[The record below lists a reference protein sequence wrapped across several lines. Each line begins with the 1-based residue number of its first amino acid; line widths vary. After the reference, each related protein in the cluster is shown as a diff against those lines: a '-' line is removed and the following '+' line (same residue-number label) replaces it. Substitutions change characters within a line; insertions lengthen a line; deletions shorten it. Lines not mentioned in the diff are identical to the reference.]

1 MRRLFLFSIVS
12 FLLIEGASGG
22 YAETNRIVKGNLVI
36 EGIPDIPQRIID
48 RRLQYQNIR
57 FAYLQDWDPSGE
69 GILIST
75 RFAETSQFHWVR
87 TPGGA
92 RQQIT
97 FFNEPVRSAM
107 MNPDPSVSGFLFRK
121 DVGGSELYQIFF
133 YDLEKGDYWMLTDGK
148 SRNGSSLW
156 SNKGDRF
163 AFYTTKRNGRDWDIY
178 IGELNNS
185 KNAVAVLESTGTWI
199 PVDWSPDDSQ
209 LLVSRYVSASE
220 SYYYTLNLSTKKLTQ
235 INSPS
240 GIEAISTQKKI
251 AYGDAQWSKDGN
263 GIYLTSDEGS
273 EFQQL
278 KYYDLKTQKF
288 AVLSQD
294 ISWNVEE
301 FDLSNEGKV
310 LAFVTNED
318 GIGRLHLLNLKTRKE
333 MKIPKIPLG
342 QIYALQFSPEGDQ
355 LGMVLNT
362 PQTPGDIYV
371 LDIKKKKMVRW
382 TTSEV
387 GGLKTEK
394 FAVPEL
400 IHYETFDRVDGK
412 PRMIPAFYYKPK
424 NQAEGPLPVLIQ
436 IHGGPESQY
445 RPYFS
450 SNIQYSVHELGIA
463 VLAPNVRGSSG
474 YGKSF
479 LKLDNDYKREDSV
492 KDIGKLLDWIAAQPE
507 LDANRVALRGGSYG
521 GYMVLASMIH
531 FDARLRA
538 GIEIVGISN
547 FVTFLENTKAYRRD
561 LRRVEYG
568 DERDPEMRKFLM
580 NISPT
585 THAHKITKP
594 MFIVQGLNDPRVP
607 VSESEQ
613 MVEEIRKNDSP
624 VWYLLAKD
632 EGHGFSKKSNRDYY
646 NNAAALFIEKFLL
659 ESAQP

>member
-507 LDANRVALRGGSYG
+507 LDASRVALRGGSYG

-568 DERDPEMRKFLM
+568 DERDPEMRKFLL

-646 NNAAALFIEKFLL
+646 NNAAVLFIEKFLL

>member
-133 YDLEKGDYWMLTDGK
+133 YDLEKGNYWMLTDGK

-209 LLVSRYVSASE
+209 LLISRYVSASE
-220 SYYYTLNLSTKKLTQ
+220 SYYYTLDLSTKKLTQ

-424 NQAEGPLPVLIQ
+424 NQDEGPLPVLIQ

-450 SNIQYSVHELGIA
+450 SNIQYSVNELGIA

-507 LDANRVALRGGSYG
+507 LDASRVALRGGSYG

-613 MVEEIRKNDSP
+613 MVEEIRNSGSP